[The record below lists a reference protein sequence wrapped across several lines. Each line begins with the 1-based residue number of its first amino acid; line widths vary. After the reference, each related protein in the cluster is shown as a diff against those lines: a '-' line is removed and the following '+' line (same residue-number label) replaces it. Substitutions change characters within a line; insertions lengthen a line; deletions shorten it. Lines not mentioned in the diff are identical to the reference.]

1 MVSSNSTMG
10 HAIRPVQGWMS
21 RRQPTMGATWWP
33 SPALLSPAAFAVASA
48 AGDGRAGSPVV
59 CHPWSVS
66 LNGSG
71 NLGVGSWIER
81 RARVAPDHLALIA
94 KGQPVSYAE
103 LAARIRRLAN
113 GLRSLGVARGDRV
126 AWLGPNDPAFLESLF
141 AAGLLG
147 AVLAPVNHRL
157 EPAQRAFVLSDTRP
171 TILLEHLGLEPTPV
185 PSSVRHRV
193 AVGGSRS
200 GTVAYEAL
208 IAGSPDERIDEA
220 VGLDDLFLLPHTSG
234 TTGNPKAVMLSHG
247 NATWNVVNFLSCA
260 DFRGD
265 DVTIA
270 IAPFFRVG
278 GTGVNV
284 LPVLF
289 AGGTVVVPDDL
300 SPAGIIDSIERHR
313 VTVGFGNP
321 DLLDALVRTD
331 RWPAAD
337 LSSIRF
343 VITGGAPV
351 PERLI
356 RAFLDRGIML
366 LQGYG
371 LSEAGPLALLLDA
384 PHALEKIGSAGRPPL
399 LVDVRIVGA
408 DMGDAPAGQ
417 TGELLV
423 RGPNVMLGYWNRPAE
438 TAEVL
443 IDGGWLRTGDAARVD
458 DDGFVWI
465 VDRVEARFPSAGG
478 VVYPGDVE
486 RVLTAHPSVAD
497 AGVVGAPGP
506 DNHEVGAAFVV
517 LAPGRVATESEL
529 IAFSAGRLAAH
540 EVPAS
545 ITFVETLPRSSVG
558 KLVRD
563 ELRARLPGR
572 GPD

>member
-1 MVSSNSTMG
+1 
-10 HAIRPVQGWMS
+10 MS
-21 RRQPTMGATWWP
+21 RDGA
-33 SPALLSPAAFAVASA
+33 
-48 AGDGRAGSPVV
+48 
-59 CHPWSVS
+59 
-66 LNGSG
+66 G

-81 RARVAPDHLALIA
+81 RARIAPDHVALIA
-94 KGQPVSYAE
+94 RGRPVSYAE
-103 LAARIRRLAN
+103 LAVRIRRLAN
-113 GLRSLGVARGDRV
+113 GLRGLGVARGDRV

-157 EPAQRAFVLSDTRP
+157 DSSQRAFVLSDTRP
-171 TILLEHLGLEPTPV
+171 TVLLEHDALEPTPT
-185 PSSVRHRV
+185 PGSVRRRV
-193 AVGGSRS
+193 TVGGSRAD
-200 GTVAYEAL
+200 TLDYEAL
-208 IAGSPDERIDEA
+208 IASSPDVPVDEA

-247 NATWNVVNFLSCA
+247 SVTWNVVNFLSCA

-289 AGGTVVVPDDL
+289 AGGTVVVPDDA
-300 SPAGIIDSIERHR
+300 SPDGILGSIERHR

-321 DLLDALVRTD
+321 DLLDGLARSE

-337 LSSIRF
+337 LSSVRF
-343 VITGGAPV
+343 VVTGGAPV

-356 RAFLDRGIML
+356 RAFLDRGVTL

-399 LVDVRIVGA
+399 LVDIRIAGTDGA
-408 DMGDAPAGQ
+408 DAPAGH

-423 RGPNVMLGYWNRPAE
+423 RGPNVMLGYWNRPTE

-458 DDGFVWI
+458 DEGFVWI
-465 VDRVEARFPSAGG
+465 VDRVEARFRSAGRI
-478 VVYPGDVE
+478 VYPGDVE
-486 RVLTAHPSVAD
+486 RVLMAHPSVAD
-497 AGVVGAPGP
+497 AGVVGVPAPDG
-506 DNHEVGAAFVV
+506 DEIGAAFVV
-517 LAPGRVATESEL
+517 LAPERVATEAEL
-529 IAFSAGRLAAH
+529 IAFSGERLTAH
-540 EVPAS
+540 EIPAS
-545 ITFVETLPRSSVG
+545 ITFVESLPRNSVG
-558 KLVRD
+558 KLVRS
-563 ELRARLPGR
+563 ELRARVPGVDP
-572 GPD
+572 G